1 MRICQFYAIFLV
13 YAACEIVLVAW
24 QKTVFGTVV
33 KPVLHCNMGFVACW
47 KRLYR
52 IIVLQSICISLC
64 KLLIYSMLCV
74 IRKKPCSLVINVF
87 FL

>member
-1 MRICQFYAIFLV
+1 MRICQFYAIFMV

-33 KPVLHCNMGFVACW
+33 KPVLHFNMGFVVCW
-47 KRLYR
+47 KRLFR

-64 KLLIYSMLCV
+64 KLLIYSMLRV
-74 IRKKPCSLVINVF
+74 IRKNLV
-87 FL
+87 L